1 MPLPADTALP
11 WMAYVD
17 ALVGCSN
24 KEWIRL
30 RAADLR
36 VYIASWENISR
47 SEPSETLVQLT
58 HVGSTKSPPRD
69 NVRGVYK
76 DPGKYRIMSDTCPPE
91 NIDSLHAQPNIS
103 SEIFTF
109 SLMKYFKYIPNFFVF
124 VIWIKIW

>member
-58 HVGSTKSPPRD
+58 HEWFPSLVRTCADGYAPR
-69 NVRGVYK
+69 
-76 DPGKYRIMSDTCPPE
+76 P
-91 NIDSLHAQPNIS
+91 S
-103 SEIFTF
+103 SQCARNSAPYNRKKF
-109 SLMKYFKYIPNFFVF
+109 
-124 VIWIKIW
+124 